1 MVTAFSMNVKIQSIT
16 AGKNFAGLLG
26 WLGLCFVA
34 ECSAV
39 VFLPGRWYSHLQ
51 KAAWTPPSYL
61 FAPIWT
67 VLYIAMAVA
76 AWLVWSEGG
85 FRKQSFPLSLFLL
98 QLLLNAAWS
107 YICFGLHNLPLSVAN
122 MTLLWLAVLGTM
134 MAFFRVN
141 RLAGLLFVPY
151 LAFVTFAAS
160 LNVALWWLNK

>member
-1 MVTAFSMNVKIQSIT
+1 MNVKTQSIT
-16 AGKNFAGLLG
+16 ASKSFAGLLG
-26 WLGLCFVA
+26 WLALCFAA

-39 VFLPGRWYSHLQ
+39 VFLPGRWYSHLH

-76 AWLVWSEGG
+76 AWLVWCEGG
-85 FRKQSFPLSLFLL
+85 FRRQSFPLSLFLL

-107 YICFGLHNLPLSVAN
+107 YICFGLHNLPLSVADI
-122 MTLLWLAVLGTM
+122 TLLWLAVLGTM

-141 RLAGLLFVPY
+141 RLAGWLFVPC
-151 LAFVTFAAS
+151 LAFVSFAAS
-160 LNVALWWLNK
+160 LNVALWWLNH